1 MENLIQNWWHYLS
14 IQDREFV
21 SKIPYN
27 GSVVCFLE
35 KTDEWWDSLSFNQKQ
50 EIYDDFYDGIDVIDA
65 IY

>member
-1 MENLIQNWWHYLS
+1 MENLIQNWWDYLS

-21 SKIPYN
+21 SGISYD
-27 GSVVCFLE
+27 GSVAYFLE

-50 EIYDDFYDGIDVIDA
+50 EIYDDFYDGIDVIDT

>member
-1 MENLIQNWWHYLS
+1 MENLIQNWWNYLS

-21 SKIPYN
+21 SKIPYK
-27 GSVVCFLE
+27 GSVVYFLE

-50 EIYDDFYDGIDVIDA
+50 EIYDDFYDGIDVIDT